1 MAWQRPSMEMVMKG
15 SEARKLFIDYFKK
28 HNHRHLRSSSLV
40 PSDDPTL
47 LFVNAGMVQFKRTFI
62 GEEKREY
69 STATTSQKCVRAGG
83 KHNDLENVGYTARH
97 HTFFE
102 MLGNFSF
109 GDYFKEDAIN
119 FAWDLLTNGY
129 KLPVDKL
136 WISVYLDDDEA
147 FEIWNKKIGVP
158 EERIVRLGEADNFW
172 AMGDTGPC
180 GPCTEIHIDR
190 GEKYGCDS
198 PTCAVGCDCDR
209 YLEIWNLVFMQ
220 YERSEDGT
228 LAPLP
233 NPCIDTGMG
242 LERITSVM
250 QDVDT
255 NYDTDLFTPIMEK
268 VEVLSGKKRTDCD
281 ETAIAMKVIADH
293 SRAATF
299 LISDGVMPSNEGRGY
314 VLRRIMRRAIRY
326 GRFMGLTE
334 PFLHDTSRVVM
345 EMMED
350 AYPELKENE
359 AFITKV
365 IRNEEESFSVT
376 LDKGLHL
383 LEEALEEVKDA
394 DEKVLSGE
402 VIFKLYDT
410 YGFPVDIIKDVITD
424 DSIVLDIEGF
434 EAAMDAQREKSRGSV
449 TFTRTGEAFRK
460 LSAEGVK
467 TEFKGYEGLSCDS
480 KILVVAVDG
489 EEVEAPVAGTE
500 VEVVTEAT
508 SFYAES
514 GGQVG
519 DAGSISGEGFKLL
532 VLDTIKDPTGLFIHK
547 CRVEEGAVK
556 AGLMA
561 TLTVDGDKR
570 AATALNHSATHILH
584 TALRTVLGDHV
595 KQAGSLVGPDRLRF
609 DFTHFAPVDRETL
622 DQIEVF
628 VNDQI
633 RKNVPVGVEEMDA
646 EDALK
651 TGATA
656 LFDEK
661 YGDRVRVVSMGEFSM
676 EFCGGT
682 HTSATGDI
690 GSFRILSDT
699 GIASGVRRIEA
710 LTGASAVANTQA
722 NLALLADAAA
732 KVKAT
737 PEVLSERLEK
747 LLADNKA
754 LEKELKELK
763 MQMAGKAAE
772 SIDDDIKEV
781 NGIRAVAKK
790 VEVENP
796 AQLRELADRFRD
808 KIGSGV
814 VLLGTESGGKA
825 LLLALV
831 SKDLTKTYK
840 AGDIVK
846 KAAGIVGGGGGG
858 RPDMAQAGGS
868 KPEHLDE
875 ALASLFEYLG

>member
-1 MAWQRPSMEMVMKG
+1 MKG

-28 HNHRHLRSSSLV
+28 HNHRNVRSSSLV

-47 LFVNAGMVQFKRTFI
+47 LFTNAGMVQFKRTFI

-69 STATTSQKCVRAGG
+69 TTAVTSQKCVRAGG

-109 GDYFKEDAIN
+109 GDYFKEQAIT

-136 WISVYLDDDEA
+136 WVSIYLDDDEA
-147 FEIWNKKIGVP
+147 FEIWHKKIGVP
-158 EERIVRLGEADNFW
+158 EDRIVRLGEADNFW

-190 GEKYGCDS
+190 GERFGCDN
-198 PTCAVGCDCDR
+198 PNCAVGCDCDR

-220 YERSEDGT
+220 YERDEEGT
-228 LAPLP
+228 LTPLP

-242 LERITSVM
+242 LERITSIM
-250 QDVDT
+250 QNADT
-255 NYDTDLFTPIMEK
+255 NYDTDLFTPIIGK
-268 VEVLSGKKRTDCD
+268 VEELSGKKMTDCND
-281 ETAIAMKVIADH
+281 TAIAMKVIADH
-293 SRAATF
+293 SRAASF
-299 LISDGVMPSNEGRGY
+299 LINDGVMPSNEGRGY

-326 GRFMGLTE
+326 GRFIGLTE
-334 PFLHDTSRVVM
+334 PFLHTTSRVVM
-345 EMMED
+345 DMMAD
-350 AYPELKENE
+350 AYPELKESE
-359 AFITKV
+359 AFITNV

-376 LDKGLHL
+376 LDHGLKL
-383 LEEALEEVKDA
+383 LEEALEEVA
-394 DEKVLSGE
+394 DSDTKVLSGE
-402 VIFKLYDT
+402 VIFRLYDT
-410 YGFPVDIIKDVITD
+410 YGFPVDIIRDVISD
-424 DSIVLDIEGF
+424 ESIVLDLEGF
-434 EAAMDAQREKSRGSV
+434 DKAMEAQREKSRSSV
-449 TFTRTGEAFRK
+449 TFTRSGEAFRK
-460 LSAEGVK
+460 LSAAGVK
-467 TEFKGYEGLSCDS
+467 TEFTGYEGLTGES

-489 EEVEAPVAGTE
+489 EEVDAPAAGTD
-500 VEVVTEAT
+500 VEVVVEAT
-508 SFYAES
+508 PFYGES
-514 GGQVG
+514 GGQMG
-519 DAGSISGEGFKLL
+519 DCGTISGDGFQLT

-547 CRVEEGAVK
+547 CRVESGAVK
-556 AGLMA
+556 AGLTA
-561 TLTVDGDKR
+561 TLAVDGEKR

-584 TALRTVLGDHV
+584 AALRSVLGDHV

-609 DFTHFAPVDRETL
+609 DFTHFAHVDRATL
-622 DQIEVF
+622 DAIEAC
-628 VNDQI
+628 VNDHI
-633 RKNVPVGVEEMDA
+633 RMNVPVGVEEMDA
-646 EDALK
+646 EEAMK

-661 YGDRVRVVSMGEFSM
+661 YGDRVRVVSMGDFSK

-682 HTSATGDI
+682 HTAASGDI
-690 GSFRILSDT
+690 GAFRILSDS

-710 LTGASAVANTQA
+710 LTGTSAVASIQSSVNT
-722 NLALLADAAA
+722 LGEAAA
-732 KVKAT
+732 MVKAT
-737 PEVLSERLEK
+737 PENLSERLEK

-754 LEKELKELK
+754 LEKELKQLK

-772 SIDDDIKEV
+772 SLDDDIKEV
-781 NGIRAVAKK
+781 NGVRAVAKK
-790 VEVENP
+790 VSVENP

-831 SKDLTKTYK
+831 TKDLTKTYK

-846 KAAGIVGGGGGG
+846 KAAAIVGGGGGG

-875 ALASLFEYLG
+875 ALSSLFEYLG

>member
-1 MAWQRPSMEMVMKG
+1 MKG

-28 HNHRHLRSSSLV
+28 HNHRHVRSSSLV

-62 GEEKREY
+62 GEEKRDY
-69 STATTSQKCVRAGG
+69 STAVTSQKCVRAGG

-109 GDYFKEDAIN
+109 GDYFKTQAIS

-129 KLPVDKL
+129 GLPVDKL
-136 WISVYLDDDEA
+136 WVSIYLDDDEA
-147 FEIWNKKIGVP
+147 FEIWHNQMGVP
-158 EERIVRLGEADNFW
+158 KERIVRLGEADNFW
-172 AMGDTGPC
+172 SMGDTGPC

-190 GEKYGCDS
+190 GERFGCDR
-198 PTCAVGCDCDR
+198 PDCAVGCDCDR

-220 YERSEDGT
+220 YDRDEAGT
-228 LAPLP
+228 LTPLP

-242 LERITSVM
+242 LERITSIM
-250 QDVDT
+250 QNADT
-255 NYDTDLFTPIMEK
+255 NYDTDLFTPIIGK
-268 VEVLSGKKRTDCD
+268 VEALSGKKMADSND
-281 ETAIAMKVIADH
+281 TAIAMKVIADH

-326 GRFMGLTE
+326 GRFIGLTE

-345 EMMED
+345 EMMGD
-350 AYPELKENE
+350 VYPELKESE
-359 AFITKV
+359 AFITNV
-365 IRNEEESFSVT
+365 IKNEEESFSVT
-376 LDKGLHL
+376 LDNGLRL
-383 LEEALEEVKDA
+383 LEEALDDLA
-394 DEKVLSGE
+394 ASDEKVLSGE
-402 VIFKLYDT
+402 VIFRLYDT
-410 YGFPVDIIKDVITD
+410 FGFPVDIIRDVISD
-424 DSIVLDIEGF
+424 DSIVLDMDGF
-434 EAAMDAQREKSRGSV
+434 DTAMDAQREKSRSNI
-449 TFTRTGEAFRK
+449 TFARSGEAFRK

-467 TEFKGYEGLSCDS
+467 TEFIGYAGLTGES

-489 EEVEAPVAGTE
+489 VEVDAPALGTE
-500 VEVVTEAT
+500 VEVVVESTP
-508 SFYAES
+508 FYGES
-514 GGQVG
+514 GGQMG
-519 DAGSISGEGFKLL
+519 DSGTISGEGFSLT
-532 VLDTIKDPTGLFIHK
+532 VTDTIKDPTGIFIHK
-547 CRVEEGAVK
+547 CRVESGIVK

-561 TLTVDGDKR
+561 TLAVDGEKR
-570 AATALNHSATHILH
+570 AATALNHTATHILH

-595 KQAGSLVGPDRLRF
+595 KQAGSLVGPERLRF
-609 DFTHFAPVDRETL
+609 DFTHFAHVDRATL
-622 DQIEVF
+622 DAIETF
-628 VNDQI
+628 VNTHI
-633 RKNVPVGVEEMDA
+633 RMNVPVSVEEMDA
-646 EDALK
+646 EAAMK

-656 LFDEK
+656 LFEEK
-661 YGDRVRVVSMGEFSM
+661 YGDRIRVVTMGDFSK

-682 HTSATGDI
+682 HTAASGDI
-690 GSFRILSDT
+690 GTFRILSDS

-710 LTGASAVANTQA
+710 LTGATATSNTQKSVNA
-722 NLALLADAAA
+722 LADISAM
-732 KVKAT
+732 VKTT
-737 PEVLSERLEK
+737 PDHLGERLEK
-747 LLADNKA
+747 LLADNKT
-754 LEKELKELK
+754 LEKELKQLK

-772 SIDDDIKEV
+772 SLDDDIKEV

-790 VEVENP
+790 VAVEDP
-796 AQLRELADRFRD
+796 SQLRELADRFRD

-831 SKDLTKTYK
+831 TKDLTKTYK

-846 KAAGIVGGGGGG
+846 KAAALVGGGGGG

-868 KPEHLDE
+868 KPEHLDA
-875 ALASLFEYLG
+875 ALASLFDYLGNQS

>member
-1 MAWQRPSMEMVMKG
+1 MKG

-28 HNHRHLRSSSLV
+28 HNHRHVRSSSLV

-47 LFVNAGMVQFKRTFI
+47 LFTNAGMVQFKRTFI
-62 GEEKREY
+62 GEEKRDY
-69 STATTSQKCVRAGG
+69 STAVTSQKCVRAGG

-109 GDYFKEDAIN
+109 GDYFKEQAIA

-129 KLPVDKL
+129 GLPVDKL
-136 WISVYLDDDEA
+136 WISIYLDDDEA
-147 FEIWNKKIGVP
+147 FEIWNKQIGVP
-158 EERIVRLGEADNFW
+158 EDRIVRLGEADNFW
-172 AMGDTGPC
+172 SMGDTGPC

-190 GEKYGCDS
+190 GERFGCDS

-220 YERSEDGT
+220 FDRDEAGT
-228 LAPLP
+228 LTPLP

-242 LERITSVM
+242 LERITSVI
-250 QDVDT
+250 QGADT
-255 NYDTDLFTPIMEK
+255 NYDTDLFTPIIGK
-268 VEVLSGKKRTDCD
+268 VEELSGKKMTDSE

-293 SRAATF
+293 TRSATF

-314 VLRRIMRRAIRY
+314 VLRRIMHRAIRY
-326 GRFMGLTE
+326 GRFIGLTE

-345 EMMED
+345 AMMAD
-350 AYPELKENE
+350 AFPELKESE
-359 AFITKV
+359 AFITNV
-365 IRNEEESFSVT
+365 IQNEEESFSVT
-376 LDKGLHL
+376 LDNGLRL
-383 LEEALEEVKDA
+383 LEEALEEVNA
-394 DEKVLSGE
+394 SDEKVLSGD

-410 YGFPVDIIKDVITD
+410 FGFPVDIVRDIITD
-424 DSIVLDIEGF
+424 DAIVLDMDGF
-434 EAAMDAQREKSRGSV
+434 DKAMDAQREKSRSNI

-467 TEFKGYEGLSCDS
+467 TEFTGYAGLTGES

-489 EEVEAPVAGTE
+489 DEVEAPAAGTE
-500 VEVVTEAT
+500 VEVVVENTP
-508 SFYAES
+508 FYGES
-514 GGQVG
+514 GGQMG
-519 DAGSISGEGFKLL
+519 DCGSISGEGFELT
-532 VLDTIKDPTGLFIHK
+532 VLDTLKDPTGLFIHK
-547 CRVEEGAVK
+547 CRVESGAVK
-556 AGLMA
+556 AGLVA
-561 TLTVDGDKR
+561 TLAVDGEKR
-570 AATALNHSATHILH
+570 AATALNHTATHILH

-609 DFTHFAPVDRETL
+609 DFTHFASVDRATL
-622 DQIEVF
+622 DAVETY
-628 VNDQI
+628 VNDCI
-633 RKNVPVGVEEMDA
+633 RMNVPVGVEEMAA
-646 EDALK
+646 EDAMK

-661 YGDRVRVVSMGEFSM
+661 YGDRVRVVSMSDFSK

-682 HTSATGDI
+682 HTAASGDI
-690 GSFRILSDT
+690 GAFRILSDS

-710 LTGASAVANTQA
+710 LTGASAIASTQQSLNTLGNVAA
-722 NLALLADAAA
+722 M
-732 KVKAT
+732 VKTT
-737 PEVLSERLEK
+737 PENLSERLEK

-754 LEKELKELK
+754 LEKELKQLK

-772 SIDDDIKEV
+772 SLDDDIKEV
-781 NGIRAVAKK
+781 AGIRAVAKK

-831 SKDLTKTYK
+831 TKDLTKTYK

-846 KAAGIVGGGGGG
+846 KAAAIVGGGGGG

-875 ALASLFEYLG
+875 ALKSLFEYLG

>member
-1 MAWQRPSMEMVMKG
+1 MKG

-28 HNHRHLRSSSLV
+28 HNHRHVRSSSLV

-62 GEEKREY
+62 GEEKRDY
-69 STATTSQKCVRAGG
+69 STAVTSQKCVRAGG

-109 GDYFKEDAIN
+109 GDYFKTQAIA

-129 KLPVDKL
+129 GLPTDKL
-136 WISVYLDDDEA
+136 WVSIYLDDDEA
-147 FEIWNKKIGVP
+147 FDIWHNQIGVP

-172 AMGDTGPC
+172 SMGDTGPC

-190 GEKYGCDS
+190 GERFGCDS

-220 YERSEDGT
+220 YDRDETGKMT
-228 LAPLP
+228 PLP

-250 QDVDT
+250 QGVDT
-255 NYDTDLFTPIMEK
+255 NYDTDLFTPIIGK
-268 VEVLSGKKRTDCD
+268 VESLSGKKMTDCND
-281 ETAIAMKVIADH
+281 TAIAMKVIADH

-326 GRFMGLTE
+326 GRFIGLTE
-334 PFLHDTSRVVM
+334 PFLHETSRVVM
-345 EMMED
+345 EMMGD
-350 AYPELKENE
+350 VYPELKESE
-359 AFITKV
+359 AFITNV
-365 IRNEEESFSVT
+365 LRNEEESFSVT
-376 LDKGLHL
+376 LDNGLRH
-383 LEEALEEVKDA
+383 LEEALDA
-394 DEKVLSGE
+394 LAAANEKVLSGD

-410 YGFPVDIIKDVITD
+410 FGFPVDIIRDVITD
-424 DSIVLDIEGF
+424 DTIKLDLEGF
-434 EAAMDAQREKSRGSV
+434 DKAMDAQRKKSRSNI
-449 TFTRTGEAFRK
+449 TFARTGSAFRK
-460 LSAEGVK
+460 LSAAGVK
-467 TEFKGYEGLSCDS
+467 TKFVGYEGLTGESE
-480 KILVVAVDG
+480 ILVVAVDG
-489 EEVEAPVAGTE
+489 EEVVCPAPGTD
-500 VEVVTEAT
+500 VEVVVDAT
-508 SFYAES
+508 PFYGES
-514 GGQVG
+514 GGQMG
-519 DAGSISGEGFKLL
+519 DSGTLTGDGFALT
-532 VLDTIKDPTGLFIHK
+532 VHDTVKDPTGLFIHK
-547 CRVEEGAVK
+547 CHVESGEVK
-556 AGLMA
+556 AGLTA
-561 TLTVDGDKR
+561 VLAVDGVKR
-570 AATALNHSATHILH
+570 GATALNHSATHILH
-584 TALRTVLGDHV
+584 TALRAVLGDHV

-609 DFTHFAPVDRETL
+609 DFTHFAHVDRKTL
-622 DQIEVF
+622 DAIETF
-628 VNDQI
+628 VNDHI
-633 RKNVPVGVEEMDA
+633 RMNVPVAVEEMDA
-646 EDALK
+646 EAAMK

-656 LFDEK
+656 LFEEK
-661 YGDRVRVVSMGEFSM
+661 YGDRVRVVTMSDFSK

-682 HTSATGDI
+682 HTAASGDI
-690 GSFRILSDT
+690 GAFRILSDS

-710 LTGASAVANTQA
+710 LTGASAIASTQESLNT
-722 NLALLADAAA
+722 LGEAAA
-732 KVKAT
+732 LVKAT
-737 PEVLSERLEK
+737 PEHLSERLEK
-747 LLADNKA
+747 LLSDNKA
-754 LEKELKELK
+754 LEKELKQMK

-772 SIDDDIKEV
+772 SLDDDIKEV

-790 VEVENP
+790 VSVEDP

-831 SKDLTKTYK
+831 TKDLIKTYK
-840 AGDIVK
+840 AGEIVK
-846 KAAGIVGGGGGG
+846 KAAAIVGGGGGG

-868 KPEHLDE
+868 KPENLDE
-875 ALASLFEYLG
+875 ALNSLFDYLG